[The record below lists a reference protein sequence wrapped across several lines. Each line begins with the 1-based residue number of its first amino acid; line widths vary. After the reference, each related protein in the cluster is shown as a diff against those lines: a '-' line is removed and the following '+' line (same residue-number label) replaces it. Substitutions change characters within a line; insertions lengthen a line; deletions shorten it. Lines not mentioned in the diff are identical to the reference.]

1 MTRWKGEYLSGGKQ
15 ANGYWLVQLV
25 SSDADSPTSGAAM
38 SWVGFGLSLTNAD
51 WLGSW
56 DTSLVTRWKGE
67 NLSGGKQS
75 LLFKSL

>member
-1 MTRWKGEYLSGGKQ
+1 
-15 ANGYWLVQLV
+15 
-25 SSDADSPTSGAAM
+25 M

-67 NLSGGKQS
+67 YFSGGKQS
-75 LLFKSL
+75 LLFK